1 MNARSVLL
9 VAGMLFASPAFGQPA
24 AAPTTPTTPAVA
36 TPAASPPAAAPGTKL
51 EGVTVTGKRPPKGQ
65 CAEKDQACTL
75 AVIAELKLRYPEQ
88 LKRWCNQVRD
98 GAMWANTE
106 QSALFPGN
114 HPGLGGSFQPPAVT
128 KLACASTPKP

>member
-9 VAGMLFASPAFGQPA
+9 VAATLFAGPAFGQPA
-24 AAPTTPTTPAVA
+24 AAPTTPTAPAAA
-36 TPAASPPAAAPGTKL
+36 TPTASATAVAPGTKL
-51 EGVTVTGKRPPKGQ
+51 EGVTVTGKRPLKGQ
-65 CAEKDQACTL
+65 CGEKDQACTL

-98 GAMWANTE
+98 GAMWANIE

-128 KLACASTPKP
+128 KLACATDKKP

>member
-1 MNARSVLL
+1 MTSRSVLL
-9 VAGMLFASPAFGQPA
+9 IAATLLASPALAQ
-24 AAPTTPTTPAVA
+24 PAVA
-36 TPAASPPAAAPGTKL
+36 PASPTAPVATPPTSPAPAAVPGTKL
-51 EGVTVTGKRPPKGQ
+51 EGVTVTGKRPSKGQ

-98 GAMWANTE
+98 GAMWANIE
-106 QSALFPGN
+106 QTSLFPGN

-128 KLACASTPKP
+128 KLACASDKKP